1 MIIIISF
8 ALIGLT
14 HAADLEPTNFSCLMN
29 YLRTEKL
36 LDRRYRYK
44 ATNATTDKVACNAQ
58 LEEVRNAFYTKLAD
72 GMKQDDDL
80 SPHVD
85 CIIERLKEFKVAEIS
100 MKQIV
105 FENTR
110 NLSNRKRKKAMRAFD
125 NTIEKKMET
134 AVKICLSDETFG
146 DLFDTLYAASS
157 NTTDSDSDSDE
168 KGPEEEDY
176 CTRKHLIDKN
186 FINATVYNVTLN
198 PNNIDVSNLDCD
210 EIVKTLTNKA
220 IEEFKEEFNEEV
232 RQPSRRATKCI
243 SRNIRMTHFFEH
255 NVKVVIFGEI
265 GISDEH
271 KAEERQK
278 FIDNMK
284 QLYDSIL
291 KC

>member
-1 MIIIISF
+1 M

-14 HAADLEPTNFSCLMN
+14 VAADLEPTKFSCLMN

-36 LDRRYRYK
+36 LDRGYRYK
-44 ATNATTDKVACNAQ
+44 ATNATMDKVACNAQ
-58 LEEVRNAFYTKLAD
+58 LEEVRNAFYTKLTD

-146 DLFDTLYAASS
+146 DLFDTLYAVSS
-157 NTTDSDSDSDE
+157 NTTDSDSDSSE
-168 KGPEEEDY
+168 KGPEEDY

-210 EIVKTLTNKA
+210 EIVETLTNQA

-232 RQPSRRATKCI
+232 TRPSRKATKCL
-243 SRNIRMTHFFEH
+243 SRNIRTSHFFEH
-255 NVKVVIFGEI
+255 NMKVVIFGEI
-265 GISDEH
+265 GISEEN

-284 QLYDSIL
+284 QFYNSIL